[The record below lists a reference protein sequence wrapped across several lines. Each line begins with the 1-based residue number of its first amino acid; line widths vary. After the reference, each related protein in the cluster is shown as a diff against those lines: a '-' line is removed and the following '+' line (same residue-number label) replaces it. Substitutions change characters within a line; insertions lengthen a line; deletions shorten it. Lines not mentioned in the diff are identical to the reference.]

1 MRKNYFA
8 KIVKYIKDVYS
19 IETGIRNLQD
29 KRKNPTSKTDKIVL
43 PVLFGFILRIR
54 SFKELHYMIKNN
66 EFKVFYLKDVSC
78 GNRFNSWCTKGYR
91 Y

>member
-29 KRKNPTSKTDKIVL
+29 KRTNPTYKTDKIVI
-43 PVLFGFILRIR
+43 PVLFGFILWIR
-54 SFKELHYMIKNN
+54 SFNELNYMIKNN
-66 EFKVFYLKDVSC
+66 EFKEE
-78 GNRFNSWCTKGYR
+78 
-91 Y
+91 

>member
-29 KRKNPTSKTDKIVL
+29 KRKNPTYKTDKIVL
-43 PVLFGFILRIR
+43 SVLFGFILRIR
-54 SFKELHYMIKNN
+54 SFNELNYMIKTMNL
-66 EFKVFYLKDVSC
+66 KMFYPEDVSC
-78 GNRFNSWCTKGYR
+78 RA
-91 Y
+91 